1 MKKRQIKILKR
12 DALPESAPPPTTE
25 ELALQQIKSD
35 ADDQRDL
42 VDNVKI
48 WISERSENSKAEDID
63 SKKRLF
69 AWEGDNLIKSK

>member
-1 MKKRQIKILKR
+1 MKKREIKILKR
-12 DALPESAPPPTTE
+12 DALPTPPPPPTTE
-25 ELALQQIKSD
+25 ELALRQIKSD
-35 ADDQRDL
+35 ADDQQDL
-42 VDNVKI
+42 VDNVKN